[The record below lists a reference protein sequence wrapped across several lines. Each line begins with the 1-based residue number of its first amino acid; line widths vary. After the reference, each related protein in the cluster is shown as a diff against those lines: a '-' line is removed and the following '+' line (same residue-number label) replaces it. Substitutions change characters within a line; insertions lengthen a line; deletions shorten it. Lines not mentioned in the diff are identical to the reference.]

1 MTMNRSNLF
10 SRLDDGVGMVS
21 PAGATSA
28 KASSASAAGASR
40 SVATG
45 SSGGAKRANE
55 EASGGASSF
64 AALLAEREGARGGV
78 GQAQPGAGAAVLGGG
93 EGDLGTLLGAGSG
106 GLGLG
111 RAGLALAQARTSARG
126 AAAGAADGALDGSA
140 EARADGLDADE
151 DPNGPE
157 ALGSGSG
164 HGAHGDRGAGVVAD
178 DSLSSWARH
187 CQQMTGPTA
196 MAAGEGREKASA
208 VDAAEAP
215 ERTAR
220 SSLQELMPQLV
231 KKVAWSG
238 DGTRGAVRLEL
249 GSGALAGG
257 TLLVQAN
264 GSRVSVQLDAPAGT
278 DTASWQR
285 DIRSRLE
292 ARGLEVDDVEVS

>member
-1 MTMNRSNLF
+1 M
-10 SRLDDGVGMVS
+10 
-21 PAGATSA
+21 
-28 KASSASAAGASR
+28 
-40 SVATG
+40 
-45 SSGGAKRANE
+45 
-55 EASGGASSF
+55 
-64 AALLAEREGARGGV
+64 
-78 GQAQPGAGAAVLGGG
+78 
-93 EGDLGTLLGAGSG
+93 
-106 GLGLG
+106 
-111 RAGLALAQARTSARG
+111 
-126 AAAGAADGALDGSA
+126 
-140 EARADGLDADE
+140 
-151 DPNGPE
+151 
-157 ALGSGSG
+157 
-164 HGAHGDRGAGVVAD
+164 AD

-187 CQQMTGPTA
+187 CQQMTGPAT
-196 MAAGEGREKASA
+196 MAPNLAAAKSSA

-231 KKVAWSG
+231 KTVAWSG

-264 GSRVSVQLDAPAGT
+264 GSRVSVQLDTPAGT

>member
-1 MTMNRSNLF
+1 M
-10 SRLDDGVGMVS
+10 
-21 PAGATSA
+21 
-28 KASSASAAGASR
+28 
-40 SVATG
+40 
-45 SSGGAKRANE
+45 
-55 EASGGASSF
+55 
-64 AALLAEREGARGGV
+64 
-78 GQAQPGAGAAVLGGG
+78 
-93 EGDLGTLLGAGSG
+93 
-106 GLGLG
+106 
-111 RAGLALAQARTSARG
+111 
-126 AAAGAADGALDGSA
+126 
-140 EARADGLDADE
+140 
-151 DPNGPE
+151 
-157 ALGSGSG
+157 
-164 HGAHGDRGAGVVAD
+164 AD

-187 CQQMTGPTA
+187 CQQMIGPTA
-196 MAAGEGREKASA
+196 MAPAEGAAKASA

-285 DIRSRLE
+285 DIRARLE